1 MVRAALDVRALTRD
15 FGDVR
20 GEAASC
26 RSAAALFD
34 FSFMSRLR
42 IEGPGACA
50 LIAKLTPRRIDDL
63 VAGRIRYALRLDA
76 AGRVRGDLTI
86 WRLDRERFEV
96 FSGIGDEL
104 AELQAAP
111 GSTASVHDLS
121 TDTAILAL
129 QGPASLQALAAVS
142 EVEPLR
148 ALPYFAHM
156 GSSIAGVPCQI
167 GRLGYTG
174 ERGFEIVLPRVER
187 EAIWTLLARHARPAG
202 FAAADL
208 LRIEAG
214 FILFANELRFPV
226 SSAELGLERFAPEP
240 GHKRVSRAGERRVRL
255 LCFRAACACEP
266 VLWQPS
272 PSGTPFPPPPGT
284 IVVSSACRSIL
295 DGDVLGLGYA
305 LAAPSPANLVDAAGQ
320 FHDFCEVSLPF
331 YDPSKRRPRGGW
343 RDDLLPEGGP
353 SFIRPMM

>member
-1 MVRAALDVRALTRD
+1 MKAAFDVRALTRD

-20 GEAASC
+20 GEATSC

-63 VAGRIRYALRLDA
+63 AAGRIRYALRVDA
-76 AGRVRGDLTI
+76 SGRVRGDLTI
-86 WRLDRERFEV
+86 WRLDRERFEI
-96 FSGIGDEL
+96 FTGIGDEL
-104 AELQAAP
+104 AALQAAA

-121 TDTAILAL
+121 SDSAILAL
-129 QGPASLQALAAVS
+129 QGPASLQALAALS
-142 EVEPLR
+142 AVEPLR
-148 ALPYFAHM
+148 ALPYFGHM
-156 GSSIAGVPCQI
+156 GSSIAGVPCRI

-174 ERGFEIVLPRVER
+174 ERGFEIVLPRAER
-187 EAIWTLLARHARPAG
+187 EAIWAILARDARPAG

-214 FILFANELRFPV
+214 FVLFANELRFPV
-226 SSAELGLERFAPEP
+226 SSAELRLERFAPEP
-240 GHKRVSRAGERRVRL
+240 GLAGVARAAERRVRL
-255 LCFRAACACEP
+255 LCFRAASACEP

-272 PSGTPFPPPPGT
+272 QSGMPFPPPPGA

-295 DGDVLGLGYA
+295 AGDVLGLGYA
-305 LAAPSPANLVDAAGQ
+305 LAAPWPANLVDAAGQ
-320 FHDFCEVSLPF
+320 FHDICEVSLPF
-331 YDPSKRRPRGGW
+331 YDPGKRRPRGGW
-343 RDDLLPEGGP
+343 RDDLLPECGP

>member
-1 MVRAALDVRALTRD
+1 MVRAAFDVRALTRD

-20 GEAASC
+20 GEAANC

-42 IEGPGACA
+42 IEGPGACT
-50 LIAKLTPRRIDDL
+50 LIAKLTARRVDDL
-63 VAGRIRYALRLDA
+63 VAGRIRYALRVDA

-86 WRLDRERFEV
+86 WRVDCERFEV

-104 AELQAAP
+104 AELQAAA

-156 GSSIAGVPCQI
+156 GSSIAGVPCRI

-174 ERGFEIVLPRVER
+174 ERGFEIVLPRAER
-187 EAIWTLLARHARPAG
+187 EAIWTILARHARPAG

-214 FILFANELRFPV
+214 FVLFANELRFPV
-226 SSAELGLERFAPEP
+226 SPAELGLERFASEP
-240 GHKRVSRAGERRVRL
+240 GHARVSQAGERRVRL
-255 LCFRAACACEP
+255 LCFRAACPCEP

-284 IVVSSACRSIL
+284 IVVTSACRSIL
-295 DGDVLGLGYA
+295 AGDVLGLGYA
-305 LAAPSPANLVDAAGQ
+305 LAAPSPANLVDATGQ
-320 FHDFCEVSLPF
+320 FHDLCEVSLPF
-331 YDPSKRRPRGGW
+331 YDPGKRRPRGGW